1 MQIACPGCK
10 AHYSFDENRIA
21 EGGVKLRCSKCRT
34 IFRVMKRPKQSA
46 ESAAQPLLAGSARVK
61 VIVANESPAFCSAVC
76 KVLAGEP
83 FDVSTYHDGRDTL
96 AAIEAERP
104 AVVLLDVALPS
115 LYGFDICEEVRKNPS
130 LDGVKLI
137 LVASIYDKTK
147 YKRTPESL
155 YGADAYIEKHHIPDA
170 LAAMIYRLIGGEP
183 AAGKGLPD
191 SQPVSA
197 SDGEPDAEQ
206 LAVDAEQELARRS
219 MQRDEERGTTN
230 PPTVE
235 RGGGVAEHSE
245 DQVKARRLARI
256 IVSDILLYNQ
266 AKVEEG
272 IRNGTFYELLKDD
285 IDEGRALYARRVGA
299 EIAVSRAYLDE
310 AFDQLIANKRQE
322 MNL

>member
-21 EGGVKLRCSKCRT
+21 EVGVKLRCSKCRT
-34 IFRVMKRPKQSA
+34 IFRVVKKPRQSA
-46 ESAAQPLLAGSARVK
+46 ESAAQSPTTGSSRIK
-61 VIVANESPAFCSAVC
+61 VMVANESLAFCSAVC
-76 KVLAGEP
+76 KVLANEP

-96 AAIEAERP
+96 TAIEAERP

-115 LYGFDICEEVRKNPS
+115 VYGFDICEEVRKNPS

-170 LAAMIYRLIGGEP
+170 LAAMIYRLIGGET
-183 AAGKGLPD
+183 AAGKQLPEP
-191 SQPVSA
+191 QPVPA
-197 SDGEPDAEQ
+197 SDGEADPEQ
-206 LAVDAEQELARRS
+206 LAVDAEQESARRS

-230 PPTVE
+230 PPTV
-235 RGGGVAEHSE
+235 GGGGEHSD
-245 DQVKARRLARI
+245 DQIKARRLARI

-266 AKVEEG
+266 GKVEEG

-285 IDEGRALYARRVGA
+285 INEGRALYARRVGP